1 MEAVCFDD
9 KFKLLASYHD
19 GCWVTNSTRRALH
32 PVGQSQLIDTSAL
45 LYPRSTDW
53 GFPAGAALLSR
64 AGGGTLWLLPWDCR
78 FCEVF
83 LI

>member
-53 GFPAGAALLSR
+53 GFPSGTALVSW
-64 AGGGTLWLLPWDCR
+64 AGGELFGCYCGTAG
-78 FCEVF
+78 FVKFF